1 MNLVFLGPDKR
12 EITSSKKA
20 LQGKT
25 VSVNVVKIN
34 YMNLQL
40 EAYLRKIYNF
50 AVISLFIE
58 KEAFMEVIAE
68 GIEPLLQR
76 VDIDEFREHMRSKL
90 MTSLRDKRMSE
101 KEAVEKFVKDGDY
114 IGFEL
119 YGTVRAPLSI
129 TREIVR
135 QGKKDLRLAGQGLQ
149 DVDFLIAADLVVSMD
164 ITYVGYEVYGL
175 SPILRRATES
185 GKVKTVEWSNGA
197 MAWRF
202 KAAAMGVPF
211 IPVRSMIGS
220 DTLKHSAAKVVK
232 DPFTGMPINLLPALI
247 LDLGV
252 IHVHRCDPLG
262 NAQIDGISG
271 FGMEMARA
279 SKKLIISTE
288 EIISVEETKK
298 YPDRVAIPYFLVDAV
313 VEAPFGSHPGEM
325 VYQYARDEEHIKRYI
340 KMIKTEEGTKEY
352 MDEFIYSVPDH
363 EAYLEKIG
371 KDRLKALREKAM
383 RR

>member
-1 MNLVFLGPDKR
+1 
-12 EITSSKKA
+12 
-20 LQGKT
+20 
-25 VSVNVVKIN
+25 
-34 YMNLQL
+34 
-40 EAYLRKIYNF
+40 
-50 AVISLFIE
+50 
-58 KEAFMEVIAE
+58 MEVIEE
-68 GIEPLLQR
+68 GIEPLLQPI
-76 VDIDEFREHMRSKL
+76 DIEGFREHMRSKL
-90 MTSLRDKRMSE
+90 ATSLRDKVMSE
-101 KEAVEKFVKDGDY
+101 KEAVEKFVSDGDY

-129 TREIVR
+129 AREIVR
-135 QGKKDLRLAGQGLQ
+135 QGKKNLRLAGQGLQ
-149 DVDFLIAADLVVSMD
+149 DVDFLLAADLVVSMD

-185 GKVKTVEWSNGA
+185 GKVKAVEWSNGA

-202 KAAAMGVPF
+202 KATAMGVPF

-247 LDLGV
+247 LDVGV

-262 NAQIDGISG
+262 NAQIEGISG

-288 EIISVEETKK
+288 EIIPVEETKK
-298 YPDRVAIPYFLVDAV
+298 NPDKVAIPYFLVDAV

-325 VYQYARDEEHIKRYI
+325 VYRYARDEEHIRKYI
-340 KMIKTEEGTKEY
+340 EMIKTEEGTKEY
-352 MDEFIYSVPDH
+352 LEEYIYSVPDH

-371 KDRLKALREKAM
+371 RDRLKRLQEEAM